1 MSGPVVGTAVT
12 SQSARVE
19 FPIGRIGEHQTV
31 TLEPYRFRAQRLGVE
46 TIQRLERAVGADIV
60 VVDLLGSERAGDREA
75 PHGRGD
81 SGTDGGW
88 QLPPE
93 LPPN

>member
-75 PHGRGD
+75 PHWR
-81 SGTDGGW
+81 
-88 QLPPE
+88 
-93 LPPN
+93 